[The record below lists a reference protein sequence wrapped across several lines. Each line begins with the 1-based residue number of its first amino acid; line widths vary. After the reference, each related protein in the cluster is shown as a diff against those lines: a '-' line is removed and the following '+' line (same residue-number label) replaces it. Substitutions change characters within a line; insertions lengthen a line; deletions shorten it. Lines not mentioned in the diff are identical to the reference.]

1 MSVVQEDKID
11 GMGINN
17 KSQELNLL
25 ITDHLDWESE
35 YEHLLILQEKI
46 NAYINYIKSKQ
57 YDSVYPNRTFKG
69 FIINIWFKYDI
80 AENCFKFLD
89 VIANQVEG
97 LGITIKAE
105 LRE

>member
-1 MSVVQEDKID
+1 MSVIQENKID
-11 GMGINN
+11 GMGVNN

-25 ITDHLDWESE
+25 ITDHLDWENE

-57 YDSVYPNRTFKG
+57 YVSVYPNKIFKR
-69 FIINIWFKYDI
+69 FAINIWFKYDI
-80 AENCFKFLD
+80 TENCFKFLD
-89 VIANQVEG
+89 VIANQVEE
-97 LGITIKAE
+97 LGIVIKAE